1 MDLGLQGRV
10 ALVSGASQG
19 LGRAIAAE
27 LAAEGATVAI
37 SSRSRGKVDA
47 AAAEIGATGFVWD
60 TDDVDGAGA
69 LLDEVG
75 AALGPVDVLV
85 CNTGGPPAGSDPLG
99 FPRADWEAAYR
110 SLVLAPMA
118 LVDHALPG
126 MRERGWGRILNVVS
140 ISVREPLP
148 TLMLSNV
155 HRAGMVTGFKTIARR
170 VARDGVTL
178 NSLLPGRFATARVAD
193 TSGGMEAAQ
202 ADARDGVPA
211 GRLGEPAEFAA
222 AAAFLCSARA
232 GYITGETLAIDGGIT
247 QSVF

>member
-37 SSRSRGKVDA
+37 SSRSREKVDA
-47 AAAEIGATGFVWD
+47 AAAEIGAAGFVWD
-60 TDDVDGAGA
+60 TDDVDGAGR
-69 LLDEVG
+69 LLDEVA

-85 CNTGGPPAGSDPLG
+85 CNTGGPPAGADPLG
-99 FPRADWEAAYR
+99 FPRSDWEAAYR

-118 LVDHALPG
+118 LVEHALPG
-126 MRERGWGRILNVVS
+126 TRERGWGRILNVVS

-148 TLMLSNV
+148 SLMLSNV
-155 HRAGMVTGFKTIARR
+155 HRAGMVTGFKTIARK
-170 VARDGVTL
+170 VAGDGVTL
-178 NSLLPGRFATARVAD
+178 NSLLPGRFATARIAD
-193 TSGGMEAAQ
+193 TSGGMDAAQ
-202 ADARDGVPA
+202 AAARESVPA
-211 GRLGEPAEFAA
+211 ARLGDPTEFAA

-232 GYITGETLAIDGGIT
+232 SYITGETLAVDGGIT

>member
-1 MDLGLQGRV
+1 MDLGLHGRV
-10 ALVSGASQG
+10 ALISGASQG

-37 SSRSRGKVDA
+37 SSRSREKVDA

-60 TDDVDGAGA
+60 TDDVVGAGA
-69 LLDEVG
+69 LLDEVA

-85 CNTGGPPAGSDPLG
+85 CNTGGPPAGADPLG

-118 LVDHALPG
+118 LVEHALPG

-148 TLMLSNV
+148 SLMLSNV
-155 HRAGMVTGFKTIARR
+155 HRAGMVTGFKTIARK
-170 VARDGVTL
+170 VAGDGVTL
-178 NSLLPGRFATARVAD
+178 NSLLPGRFATARIAQ
-193 TSGGMEAAQ
+193 TSGGMDAAQ
-202 ADARDGVPA
+202 AAARESVPA
-211 GRLGEPAEFAA
+211 ARLGDPAEFAA

-232 GYITGETLAIDGGIT
+232 SYITGETLAVDGGIT